1 MAACNALSIASNLGS
16 QFISGNQFAVGDA
29 YSSSHCVTPTTTHN
43 GSSQGF
49 IQVPIGISR
58 KSGHGSKRSR
68 CNYRLLRPSCAL
80 ATPRHTTLDSV
91 DRDWTSFNAAGP
103 GSPTTPSQ
111 PNTKG
116 WTDRNGVEDFML
128 RNTKGW
134 TDRNGEEDSM
144 LVAQLRNIALAA
156 EDRSEMHAIIGVQ
169 RDNWNKLC
177 HMTVNMTTIAAAMLA
192 AMNSG
197 VGSTSF
203 SMSVAAFLLN
213 GGAAGFMYL
222 ASKYQPSQLAEEQ
235 RTASRFHKLLARD
248 IETTLLIDPRLRK
261 DAHLY
266 MEEVT
271 GRLQALDVG
280 FPLPLKPNGLEKFP
294 KVVAPSVLGPVAD
307 LTETEIPANNTNGWT
322 DAITKD
328 LQRTADKLQT
338 SDIAKYVRAAR
349 NKETPNKRL
358 AISAPVFAVVAAL
371 LSLVG
376 CWPGIHLAGVAAA
389 CSIVAVLVSS
399 FSNGGQIGMIF
410 ELYRNCAGY
419 YAEMEQD
426 IQSTLRVPVCQRED
440 GELYHQKIALQ
451 LGRRDQM
458 PMFSS
463 EEKTA
468 GKLF

>member
-1 MAACNALSIASNLGS
+1 MAACNALSTASNLGS

-29 YSSSHCVTPTTTHN
+29 YSASHYVTPTSTHN
-43 GSSQGF
+43 GSSPGL
-49 IQVPIGISR
+49 IQVPIRISR
-58 KSGHGSKRSR
+58 KSGHGPKRSR
-68 CNYRLLRPSCAL
+68 CNYRSLRPSCAL
-80 ATPRHTTLDSV
+80 ATPRHTKFDSV
-91 DRDWTSFNAAGP
+91 HQDWTSFNLAGP
-103 GSPTTPSQ
+103 GSPISPSQ
-111 PNTKG
+111 RNTKG
-116 WTDRNGVEDFML
+116 WTDRNGVEDPRL
-128 RNTKGW
+128 
-134 TDRNGEEDSM
+134 
-144 LVAQLRNIALAA
+144 LAQLRNIALAA
-156 EDRSEMHAIIGVQ
+156 QDRSKMHAIIGVQ

-197 VGSTSF
+197 VGSTSL

-266 MEEVT
+266 MEEVM

-280 FPLPLKPNGLEKFP
+280 FPLPLNPNGLEKFP
-294 KVVAPSVLGPVAD
+294 KVVTPSVLGPGAD
-307 LTETEIPANNTNGWT
+307 LAETEIPANNTNGWT

-328 LQRTADKLQT
+328 LQRTADKLPT

-349 NKETPNKRL
+349 NKEIPNKRL

-371 LSLVG
+371 LSLLG

-389 CSIVAVLVSS
+389 CSIIAVLVSS

-426 IQSTLRVPVCQRED
+426 IQSTMRIPVCQRED

>member
-1 MAACNALSIASNLGS
+1 MAALPSATGCE
-16 QFISGNQFAVGDA
+16 FISGNQFAVGH
-29 YSSSHCVTPTTTHN
+29 YSSSHGITPTTTTTTLR
-43 GSSQGF
+43 GSSQGLN
-49 IQVPIGISR
+49 IQVPISMSR
-58 KSGHGSKRSR
+58 KSVHGSKRSR
-68 CNYRLLRPSCAL
+68 CYQLVSPSFAI
-80 ATPRHTTLDSV
+80 ATPGETKFNSV
-91 DRDWTSFNAAGP
+91 DQDYWNSCNPAAP
-103 GSPTTPSQ
+103 DSPSSPSQ
-111 PNTKG
+111 QNTKG
-116 WTDRNGVEDFML
+116 WTDGNEL
-128 RNTKGW
+128 
-134 TDRNGEEDSM
+134 EESR
-144 LVAQLRNIALAA
+144 LVAQFRSIALAA
-156 EDRSEMHAIIGVQ
+156 EDRSQMHAIIGVQ
-169 RDNWNKLC
+169 RDNWNELC
-177 HMTVNMTTIAAAMLA
+177 HMTVNMTTIAAAILA

-197 VGSTSF
+197 VGGTSV

-248 IETTLLIDPRLRK
+248 IQTTLLIDPRLRK

-266 MEEVT
+266 MEEVMA
-271 GRLQALDVG
+271 RLQALNVG

-307 LTETEIPANNTNGWT
+307 LTETEVPANNTNGWT
-322 DAITKD
+322 NAITND

-349 NKETPNKRL
+349 NKEIANKRL
-358 AISAPVFAVVAAL
+358 AILAPVCAGVAAL
-371 LSLVG
+371 LSLLG

-389 CSIVAVLVSS
+389 CSIVAVLTSS

-426 IQSTLRVPVCQRED
+426 IQSTMRAPVCQRED

-451 LGRRDQM
+451 LGRRDCM
-458 PMFSS
+458 PLFSS
-463 EEKTA
+463 QEKTA

>member
-1 MAACNALSIASNLGS
+1 MASCNALSTASNLAS
-16 QFISGNQFAVGDA
+16 QFISRNQFAVGDA
-29 YSSSHCVTPTTTHN
+29 SSSSHCLTPTATHN
-43 GSSQGF
+43 GSSQGL
-49 IQVPIGISR
+49 IQLPIRIST
-58 KSGHGSKRSR
+58 KAGHGSKRSR
-68 CNYRLLRPSCAL
+68 CNYRLLRTSCAL
-80 ATPRHTTLDSV
+80 ATPRHTTFDSV
-91 DRDWTSFNAAGP
+91 DRDWTSFNPTGP
-103 GSPTTPSQ
+103 GSPTSPSQ
-111 PNTKG
+111 RNTKG
-116 WTDRNGVEDFML
+116 WTDRNGVEDFL
-128 RNTKGW
+128 
-134 TDRNGEEDSM
+134 

-197 VGSTSF
+197 VGSTSL

-266 MEEVT
+266 MEEVM

-322 DAITKD
+322 DAITND
-328 LQRTADKLQT
+328 LQRTADKLHT

-349 NKETPNKRL
+349 NKEIPNKRL

-376 CWPGIHLAGVAAA
+376 CWPGIHLAGMAAA

-419 YAEMEQD
+419 YVEMEQD
-426 IQSTLRVPVCQRED
+426 IQSTMRVPVCQRED

-451 LGRRDQM
+451 LGRCDQM

>member
-1 MAACNALSIASNLGS
+1 
-16 QFISGNQFAVGDA
+16 
-29 YSSSHCVTPTTTHN
+29 
-43 GSSQGF
+43 
-49 IQVPIGISR
+49 
-58 KSGHGSKRSR
+58 
-68 CNYRLLRPSCAL
+68 
-80 ATPRHTTLDSV
+80 
-91 DRDWTSFNAAGP
+91 
-103 GSPTTPSQ
+103 
-111 PNTKG
+111 
-116 WTDRNGVEDFML
+116 
-128 RNTKGW
+128 
-134 TDRNGEEDSM
+134 
-144 LVAQLRNIALAA
+144 
-156 EDRSEMHAIIGVQ
+156 MHAIIGVQ

-192 AMNSG
+192 AMNTG
-197 VGSTSF
+197 VGSTSL

-213 GGAAGFMYL
+213 VGAAGFMFL

-248 IETTLLIDPRLRK
+248 IDTTLLMDPRLRK

-266 MEEVT
+266 MEEVM

-307 LTETEIPANNTNGWT
+307 LTETEIPGNNTNGWT

-358 AISAPVFAVVAAL
+358 AISAPVFAVVAAV
-371 LSLVG
+371 LSLLG
-376 CWPGIHLAGVAAA
+376 CWPGIQLAGVAAA
-389 CSIVAVLVSS
+389 CSIVAVLLSS

-426 IQSTLRVPVCQRED
+426 IQSTMRIPVCQRED

-458 PMFSS
+458 PSFSS

>member
-1 MAACNALSIASNLGS
+1 MFN
-16 QFISGNQFAVGDA
+16 
-29 YSSSHCVTPTTTHN
+29 
-43 GSSQGF
+43 
-49 IQVPIGISR
+49 
-58 KSGHGSKRSR
+58 
-68 CNYRLLRPSCAL
+68 
-80 ATPRHTTLDSV
+80 SV
-91 DRDWTSFNAAGP
+91 DQDWISVNPAGP
-103 GSPTTPSQ
+103 GSPTSPSQ
-111 PNTKG
+111 CNTKG
-116 WTDRNGVEDFML
+116 WTDRNGVEDSRL
-128 RNTKGW
+128 
-134 TDRNGEEDSM
+134 
-144 LVAQLRNIALAA
+144 LAQLRNIALAA

-197 VGSTSF
+197 VGSTSLN
-203 SMSVAAFLLN
+203 MSVAAFLLN

-248 IETTLLIDPRLRK
+248 IDTTLLIDPRLRK
-261 DAHLY
+261 DADLY
-266 MEEVT
+266 MEEVMA
-271 GRLQALDVG
+271 RLQALDVG

-307 LTETEIPANNTNGWT
+307 LTETQIPANNTNGWT
-322 DAITKD
+322 DAVTKD

-358 AISAPVFAVVAAL
+358 AISAPVLAVVAAL

-419 YAEMEQD
+419 YAETEQD
-426 IQSTLRVPVCQRED
+426 IQSTIRIPVCQRED

-451 LGRRDQM
+451 LGRHDQM

>member
-1 MAACNALSIASNLGS
+1 
-16 QFISGNQFAVGDA
+16 
-29 YSSSHCVTPTTTHN
+29 
-43 GSSQGF
+43 
-49 IQVPIGISR
+49 
-58 KSGHGSKRSR
+58 
-68 CNYRLLRPSCAL
+68 
-80 ATPRHTTLDSV
+80 
-91 DRDWTSFNAAGP
+91 
-103 GSPTTPSQ
+103 
-111 PNTKG
+111 
-116 WTDRNGVEDFML
+116 
-128 RNTKGW
+128 
-134 TDRNGEEDSM
+134 M

-192 AMNSG
+192 AMNTG
-197 VGSTSF
+197 VGSTSL

-213 GGAAGFMYL
+213 GGAAGFMFL

-294 KVVAPSVLGPVAD
+294 EVVAPSVLGPVAD

-349 NKETPNKRL
+349 NKEIPNKRL

-389 CSIVAVLVSS
+389 CSIVAVLASS

-426 IQSTLRVPVCQRED
+426 IQSTMRVPVCQRED

>member
-1 MAACNALSIASNLGS
+1 DS
-16 QFISGNQFAVGDA
+16 
-29 YSSSHCVTPTTTHN
+29 
-43 GSSQGF
+43 
-49 IQVPIGISR
+49 
-58 KSGHGSKRSR
+58 
-68 CNYRLLRPSCAL
+68 RLL
-80 ATPRHTTLDSV
+80 
-91 DRDWTSFNAAGP
+91 
-103 GSPTTPSQ
+103 
-111 PNTKG
+111 
-116 WTDRNGVEDFML
+116 
-128 RNTKGW
+128 
-134 TDRNGEEDSM
+134 
-144 LVAQLRNIALAA
+144 AQLRNIALAA
-156 EDRSEMHAIIGVQ
+156 QDRSEMHAIIGVQ

-197 VGSTSF
+197 IGSTSL

-266 MEEVT
+266 MEEAT

-280 FPLPLKPNGLEKFP
+280 FPLPFKPNGLEKFP

-349 NKETPNKRL
+349 NKETPSKRL
-358 AISAPVFAVVAAL
+358 AIAAPLFAVVAAL
-371 LSLVG
+371 LSLAG
-376 CWPGIHLAGVAAA
+376 CWPGIQLAGVAAA

-426 IQSTLRVPVCQRED
+426 IQSTMRIPVCQRED
-440 GELYHQKIALQ
+440 GELYHQRIALQ
-451 LGRRDQM
+451 LGRRDQT
-458 PMFSS
+458 PLFLS
-463 EEKTA
+463 EENSV

>member
-1 MAACNALSIASNLGS
+1 MAACTALPSATGCE
-16 QFISGNQFAVGDA
+16 FISGNQFAVGH
-29 YSSSHCVTPTTTHN
+29 YSSSHGITSTTTTTLR
-43 GSSQGF
+43 GSSQGLN
-49 IQVPIGISR
+49 IQVPISMSR
-58 KSGHGSKRSR
+58 KSVHGSKRSR
-68 CNYRLLRPSCAL
+68 CYQLVSPSFAI
-80 ATPRHTTLDSV
+80 ATPGETKVNSV
-91 DRDWTSFNAAGP
+91 DQDYWNSCNPAAP
-103 GSPTTPSQ
+103 DSPSSPSQ
-111 PNTKG
+111 QNTKG
-116 WTDRNGVEDFML
+116 WTDGNEL
-128 RNTKGW
+128 
-134 TDRNGEEDSM
+134 EDSR
-144 LVAQLRNIALAA
+144 LVAQFRSIALAA
-156 EDRSEMHAIIGVQ
+156 EDRSQMHAIIGVQ
-169 RDNWNKLC
+169 RDNWNELC
-177 HMTVNMTTIAAAMLA
+177 HMTVNMTTIAAAILA

-197 VGSTSF
+197 VGGTSV

-248 IETTLLIDPRLRK
+248 IQTTLLIDPRLRK

-266 MEEVT
+266 MEEVMA
-271 GRLQALDVG
+271 RLQALNVG

-307 LTETEIPANNTNGWT
+307 LTEAEVPANNTNGWT
-322 DAITKD
+322 NAITND

-349 NKETPNKRL
+349 NKEIANKRL
-358 AISAPVFAVVAAL
+358 AILAPVCAGVAAL
-371 LSLVG
+371 LSLLG

-389 CSIVAVLVSS
+389 CSIVAVLTSS

-426 IQSTLRVPVCQRED
+426 IQSTMRAPVCQRED

-451 LGRRDQM
+451 LGRRDCM
-458 PMFSS
+458 PLFSS
-463 EEKTA
+463 QEKTA

>member
-1 MAACNALSIASNLGS
+1 MAACNALSTASNLGS
-16 QFISGNQFAVGDA
+16 QFFSGNHFAVGDA
-29 YSSSHCVTPTTTHN
+29 YSSRHCVTPTTAHN

-49 IQVPIGISR
+49 IQLPIRISR
-58 KSGHGSKRSR
+58 KSAHGSKRNR

-80 ATPRHTTLDSV
+80 ATPRHTTFDSV
-91 DRDWTSFNAAGP
+91 DRDWTSFN
-103 GSPTTPSQ
+103 PTTPSSPTSPSQ
-111 PNTKG
+111 
-116 WTDRNGVEDFML
+116 

-134 TDRNGEEDSM
+134 TDTNGVEDFM

-197 VGSTSF
+197 VGSTSL

-248 IETTLLIDPRLRK
+248 IETTLLMDPRLRK

-266 MEEVT
+266 MEEVM
-271 GRLQALDVG
+271 GRLQALDAG

-322 DAITKD
+322 DAITND
-328 LQRTADKLQT
+328 LQRTADKLHT

-349 NKETPNKRL
+349 NKEIPNKRL

-389 CSIVAVLVSS
+389 CSIVGVLVSS

-419 YAEMEQD
+419 YVEMEQD
-426 IQSTLRVPVCQRED
+426 IQSTMRIPVCQRED

>member
-1 MAACNALSIASNLGS
+1 MAACNALSIASNPGS
-16 QFISGNQFAVGDA
+16 QFISRNQFPVGDA
-29 YSSSHCVTPTTTHN
+29 TSSSHCITPTSTHN
-43 GSSQGF
+43 GTSHGLVP
-49 IQVPIGISR
+49 VPIRISR
-58 KSGHGSKRSR
+58 KSGHGPKRSR
-68 CNYRLLRPSCAL
+68 CNCRSLKPSCAL
-80 ATPRHTTLDSV
+80 AKPGQTKFDSLDQ
-91 DRDWTSFNAAGP
+91 DWTSFNPAGP
-103 GSPTTPSQ
+103 GSPISPSQ
-111 PNTKG
+111 RNTKG
-116 WTDRNGVEDFML
+116 WTDRNGVEDSRL
-128 RNTKGW
+128 
-134 TDRNGEEDSM
+134 
-144 LVAQLRNIALAA
+144 LAQLRNIALAA
-156 EDRSEMHAIIGVQ
+156 QDRSEMHAIIGVQ

-192 AMNSG
+192 ATNSG
-197 VGSTSF
+197 VASTSL

-266 MEEVT
+266 MEEVM

-294 KVVAPSVLGPVAD
+294 KVVAPSVLGPIAD
-307 LTETEIPANNTNGWT
+307 LAETEIPTNNTWT

-328 LQRTADKLQT
+328 LQRTADKLQA

-349 NKETPNKRL
+349 NKEIANKRL

-371 LSLVG
+371 LSLLG

-426 IQSTLRVPVCQRED
+426 IQSTMRIPVCQRED

-451 LGRRDQM
+451 LGRCDQM
-458 PMFSS
+458 PLFSS